1 MEFIDLKKQYNVL
14 KKNID
19 KNIEKVLDDA
29 HYIMGSEVK
38 ELEEKLAEYVGRN
51 YCASCANGTDA
62 LTIALKALDIKN
74 GDAVFVPSFTFYSS
88 SEVVSLEGATPIF
101 IDVDERT
108 FNIDVN
114 KLRSAI
120 KEVQEDG
127 KLTPRAVIAVD
138 LFGQPAKF
146 VEILKIAK
154 ENNLKVIEDAAQGFG
169 GSINGKMACSF
180 GDISTTSFF
189 PAKPLGCYGDGGAI
203 FTDDEELYNKILS
216 IRIHGKGS
224 FKYENVRVGLNS
236 RLDTIQA
243 AILLPKFEAFKEYEL
258 DDRNKVAKIYTERLS
273 DLVVTPLVLEDYVS
287 SWAQYTLILNSNEER
302 SFIQDKLKEKGIPS
316 MIYYPIP
323 LHKQKVYEGYDF
335 NLDEL
340 GVTEKLCN
348 TVLSI
353 PMHPY
358 LKDEDISFVTDT
370 LRDAINEYRK

>member
-273 DLVVTPLVLEDYVS
+273 NLVVTPLVLEGYVS

-316 MIYYPIP
+316 MVYYPIP